1 MIRLLAAVLLLL
13 GAAVVAPF
21 AAADVFRP
29 AYLEIT
35 ERADAHYDVFWKVP
49 SLGGG
54 TRLSAYV
61 RLPQAAEVTREPR
74 VVEVDGAWNERWQVR
89 VPGGLVGQEIAIEG
103 NAVGV
108 TDVIARVV
116 RLDGSAQVER
126 LPIDRP
132 RFTVTPPMGRGEVA
146 WSYLVLGVEHILGGV
161 DHLLFVL
168 ALLLIVRGGKRI
180 LATVTAFTVAHSI
193 TLVAA
198 TLGWVQVPGP
208 PVEAIIALSIA
219 FVSMEIL
226 HGLDGRPGLT
236 ARAPWIVAFSF
247 GLLHGFGFAGA
258 LQEVG
263 LPQTAIPPALLMF
276 NVGVEV
282 GQLIF
287 VGAFL
292 ALRLAWMHALRAPA
306 PQWMTRAASYG
317 IGSIAMY
324 WVIERVLGFAA

>member
-1 MIRLLAAVLLLL
+1 MTRIRGLLAALLLAIPVL
-13 GAAVVAPF
+13 GG
-21 AAADVFRP
+21 ADVFRP

-35 ERADAHYDVFWKVP
+35 ERPGAVYDVFWKVP

-61 RLPQAAEVTREPR
+61 RLPDAAQITREPR
-74 VVEVDGAWNERWQVR
+74 VVEIGGAWNERWQVH
-89 VPGGLVGQEIAIEG
+89 VPGGLVGQQIAIEG

-126 LPIDRP
+126 LPIGRP
-132 RFTVTPPMGRGEVA
+132 VFTVKPPTGQGEVA
-146 WSYLVLGVEHILGGV
+146 WSYLVLGIEHILGGI

-168 ALLLIVRGGKRI
+168 ALLLIVRGGRRI
-180 LATVTAFTVAHSI
+180 FATVTAFTVAHSI
-193 TLVAA
+193 TLVGA
-198 TLGWVQVPGP
+198 TLGWMHVPGP

-219 FVSMEIL
+219 FVAMEIL

-263 LPQTAIPPALLMF
+263 LPQTAIPTALLMF

-287 VGAFL
+287 VGGFL
-292 ALRLAWMHALRAPA
+292 LLKLAWSHALRAPT

-317 IGSIAMY
+317 IGTIAMY
-324 WVIERVLGFAA
+324 WVIERVLGFVA

>member
-1 MIRLLAAVLLLL
+1 MRALLVLLLL
-13 GAAVVAPF
+13 AASTLAN
-21 AAADVFRP
+21 ADVFRP

-35 ERADAHYDVFWKVP
+35 ERPDRHYDIFWKVP

-61 RLPQAAEVTREPR
+61 RLPDSAQVSREPR
-74 VVEVDGAWNERWQVR
+74 IVEIDGAWNERWQVH
-89 VPGGLVGQEIAIEG
+89 VPDGLVGQEIVIEG

-116 RLDGSAQVER
+116 RLDGSSQVER

-132 RFTVTPPMGRGEVA
+132 RFEVTPPTGHGEVA
-146 WSYLVLGVEHILGGV
+146 WSYLVLGVEHILGGI

-168 ALLLIVRGGKRI
+168 ALLLIVRGGRRI

-193 TLVAA
+193 TLVGA
-198 TLGWVQVPGP
+198 TLGWMHVPGP

-219 FVSMEIL
+219 FVAMEIL

-236 ARAPWIVAFSF
+236 ARAPWVVAFSF

-258 LQEVG
+258 LEEVG
-263 LPQTAIPPALLMF
+263 LPQTAIPTALLMF
-276 NVGVEV
+276 NVGVEI

-287 VGAFL
+287 VFAFL
-292 ALRLAWMHALRAPA
+292 SLRLAWSHALRAPS
-306 PQWMTRAASYG
+306 PQWLARATSYG
-317 IGSIAMY
+317 IGTVAMY
-324 WVIERVLGFAA
+324 WVIERTLGFI